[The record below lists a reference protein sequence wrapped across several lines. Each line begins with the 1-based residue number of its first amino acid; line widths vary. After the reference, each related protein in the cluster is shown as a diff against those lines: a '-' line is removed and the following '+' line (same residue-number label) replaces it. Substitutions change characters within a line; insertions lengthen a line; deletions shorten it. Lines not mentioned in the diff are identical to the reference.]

1 MAEHVVY
8 ADKTAA
14 INRLTQ
20 IERDL
25 GFPRQAEPR
34 GPGIHGLPEE
44 SIATKY
50 ADLLESVDGKNY
62 AFPVDAMGKAVLSEA
77 IKARIQDLDPKT
89 WAKPLVVEVAVAQA
103 EEVLK

>member
-14 INRLTQ
+14 INRIAQ

-44 SIATKY
+44 SVATKY
-50 ADLLESVDGKNY
+50 ADLLESVDGRSY
-62 AFPVDAMGKAVLSEA
+62 AFPVDAMGKTVLSEA

-89 WAKPLVVEVAVAQA
+89 WAKPLVAEEAIAQA
-103 EEVLK
+103 EEVIK